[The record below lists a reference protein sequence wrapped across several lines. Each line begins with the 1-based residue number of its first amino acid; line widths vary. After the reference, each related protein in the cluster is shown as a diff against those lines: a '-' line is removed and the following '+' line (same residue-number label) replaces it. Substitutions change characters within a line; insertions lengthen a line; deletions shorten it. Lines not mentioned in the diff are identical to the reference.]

1 MNYEDDE
8 FNRIERESKARKESI
23 KASVSLWRKRSVV
36 SQHLSQED
44 SLLEELEQ
52 ENRLLRARNDRLM
65 CELEEKVNGF
75 DNRLKAYEKSWVGVE
90 WGDVPSTQL
99 DFIQGVRWA
108 EQFLR
113 SKNT

>member
-1 MNYEDDE
+1 MTNKHEE
-8 FNRIERESKARKESI
+8 FNRIEQESKARKESI
-23 KASVSLWRKRSVV
+23 KASVSLWRKRTIV

-44 SLLEELEQ
+44 NLLEELEQ

-65 CELEEKVNGF
+65 SELEEKVNGF
-75 DNRLKAYEKSWVGVE
+75 DNRLKSYEKSWVGIE

-108 EQFLR
+108 EATLKE
-113 SKNT
+113 KNT

>member
-1 MNYEDDE
+1 MTNKHEE
-8 FNRIERESKARKESI
+8 FNRIEQESKARKESI
-23 KASVSLWRKRSVV
+23 KASVSLWRKRTIV
-36 SQHLSQED
+36 SQELSQED

-75 DNRLKAYEKSWVGVE
+75 DNRLKSYEKNWVGVE

-108 EQFLR
+108 EATLKE
-113 SKNT
+113 KNT